1 MFCLVI
7 LQFPPSDIKCDIR
20 GDREKHV
27 MLRNS
32 LVTREVPNYNEDGEH
47 IFLEENLTS
56 QLYLQVKSH
65 YVFWFLFRTFFS
77 HPIS

>member
-7 LQFPPSDIKCDIR
+7 LQFYPSDKCHSR
-20 GDREKHV
+20 GQRNKSQV
-27 MLRNS
+27 MLRNP
-32 LVTREVPNYNEDGEH
+32 LVTREEPNYNEDGEH
-47 IFLEENLTS
+47 ILLKENLKS

-77 HPIS
+77 YPIS